1 MLYSL
6 TAIWKAKLSLF
17 LLLERLNTKD
27 DLIVQSLTEKQQI
40 YQEMSEVYGFEDHSQ
55 GSRSRLLLG
64 DIPESLQGEAL
75 LKSAVVEGK
84 CSRETCVCSLQCRCW
99 EKQRGSKYRSQK
111 WSSNNSV

>member
-84 CSRETCVCSLQCRCW
+84 CSRETCVFTALQMLGEAERI
-99 EKQRGSKYRSQK
+99 
-111 WSSNNSV
+111 